1 MKKPAAQKKPS
12 APQPKGA
19 TNQGSMNKIGM
30 SNASLQPVKASPL
43 ASPRKEEEAPS
54 TLNIKEVEPG
64 EVNEIPVGT
73 SDQNVRSK
81 TQQRLSLELLSSLEE
96 KFSGVKAS
104 LDRPFAAFFQETVA
118 RLSEKN
124 RSDLVE
130 LRRKDNEKAMQ
141 ISEQAFLIQELLHR
155 SESLRA
161 EQKKLSKYNSL
172 QKEAQQQLR
181 DQLEEMEFLEQNRA
195 KQLKFFREKNA
206 ELEKELTLY
215 RHAIANLKEVRDAL
229 NSKTFTDRNSE
240 NKSNFRPN
248 LSQTKAISKRDH
260 EPRVR
265 IHDYYNDF
273 WNSTNF
279 Y

>member
-1 MKKPAAQKKPS
+1 M
-12 APQPKGA
+12 PKGS
-19 TNQGSMNKIGM
+19 TSTQGSTNKIGA

-43 ASPRKEEEAPS
+43 ASPRKNDEDAS
-54 TLNIKEVEPG
+54 ALNIKEVET
-64 EVNEIPVGT
+64 EELKEIPVVVAEQTGK
-73 SDQNVRSK
+73 SK
-81 TQQRLSLELLSSLEE
+81 TQQRISLELLSSLEE

-124 RSDLVE
+124 RSELVQ
-130 LRRKDNEKAMQ
+130 LRRKDAEKAMQ

-155 SESLRA
+155 SENFRA
-161 EQKKLSKYNSL
+161 EYKKLSKYNSL
-172 QKEAQQQLR
+172 QKEAQQHLR

-240 NKSNFRPN
+240 NKPNFRPN
-248 LSQTKAISKRDH
+248 LSQTKQTIKRDN